1 MIILQQHT
9 VVILDSDWLP
19 CPLQDALVNLI
30 RRARPVFLQ
39 CVSAKSD
46 GGNFDVPAL
55 RVQLHAAQILS
66 ALQLYRT
73 GERDEKTLTLSKKLE
88 TCLSP

>member
-1 MIILQQHT
+1 M
-9 VVILDSDWLP
+9 SF
-19 CPLQDALVNLI
+19 CPPLLQDALLNLI

-46 GGNFDVPAL
+46 SGSFDVPAL
-55 RVQLHAAQILS
+55 RVQLHSTQILS

-73 GERDEKTLTLSKKLE
+73 GEIDVNTVIEHF
-88 TCLSP
+88 